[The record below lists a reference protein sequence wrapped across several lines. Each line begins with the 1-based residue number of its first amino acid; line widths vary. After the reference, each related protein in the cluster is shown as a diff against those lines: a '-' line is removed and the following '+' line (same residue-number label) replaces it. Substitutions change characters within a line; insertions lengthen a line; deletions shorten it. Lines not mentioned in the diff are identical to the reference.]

1 MSAKLKTIAKP
12 TKQLSKPTAQAGPVS
27 AELLALQALPADEML
42 QLWEHLQAWV
52 KTRQPL
58 LPPLARL
65 GTQAGLTRA
74 QATALLLGGTGYR
87 AARSAERLHALHLVL
102 KPHSYT
108 PLKYG

>member
-1 MSAKLKTIAKP
+1 MSAKKKTVAKP

-27 AELLALQALPADEML
+27 PELLQLQALPAEEML

-52 KTRQPL
+52 GERRQL
-58 LPPLARL
+58 LPPIARL
-65 GTQAGLTRA
+65 GAQAGLTRA
-74 QATALLLGGTGYR
+74 QATALLIGGSNYR

-102 KPHSYT
+102 KPHHYT